1 MSKIDILKKIAL
13 AAIIVSLVGWGGY
26 SLQKREAVASAPE
39 GAGQQAMP
47 VVTESLKSEAVQI
60 WKQYS
65 ARLEAVGF
73 AEIRPQV
80 SGIITEVQF
89 EDGHL
94 VEKDDILFVIDP
106 RPYQANV
113 AQAEADLNAAKNQ
126 SSLTWKELKRAKE
139 LIKTNAISK
148 RILDE
153 RSSAHSVASAA
164 IKSAEARV
172 ERTKIDLDYA
182 YVKAPITGRASR
194 VEIKE
199 GNLVQAGPGAPVLTS
214 IVSTDRI
221 YADFEVDEQS
231 YLKYIRSAANSRSE
245 ESKVPVKLILG
256 NDGREYEGFIHSF
269 DNRIDVTSGT
279 IRARALFV
287 NEDGALLPG
296 MFATVKMGT
305 PSKQNQIIINEKAI
319 GTDQNRKFVYVVNDK
334 NIVEYREVKIG
345 ESIKGQRVILD
356 GLSDGDL
363 VITEGIIHIR
373 PGMPVD
379 PKPQQAKSDTSE

>member
-1 MSKIDILKKIAL
+1 MLVSNFLKKLSFITLIAC
-13 AAIIVSLVGWGGY
+13 AVTFAGYIVFNSN
-26 SLQKREAVASAPE
+26 AD
-39 GAGQQAMP
+39 AGPAKNSKQNAMP
-47 VVTESLKSEAVQI
+47 VVTQKVTPQAIQI

-73 AEIRPQV
+73 AEIRPQA
-80 SGIITEVQF
+80 SGVITDVKF
-89 EDGHL
+89 EDGQR
-94 VEKDDILFVIDP
+94 VEKGDILFVIDP

-172 ERTKIDLDYA
+172 ERAKIDLDYA
-182 YVKAPITGRASR
+182 YVKAPITGRTSR

-199 GNLVQAGPGAPVLTS
+199 GNLVQAGPSAPILTS
-214 IVSTDRI
+214 IVSTDQI

-231 YLKYIRSAANSRSE
+231 YLKYIRSTANSSPE
-245 ESKVPVKLILG
+245 ERDVPVKLILG
-256 NDGREYEGFIHSF
+256 NDGREYEGFVHSF

-279 IRARALFV
+279 IRARALFM

-305 PSKQNQIIINEKAI
+305 PTKQRQIIINEKAI

-345 ESIKGQRVILD
+345 ESIKGQRVISD
-356 GLSDGDL
+356 GLSEGDL

-373 PGMPVD
+373 PGMLVE
-379 PKPQQAKSDTSE
+379 PKPQ